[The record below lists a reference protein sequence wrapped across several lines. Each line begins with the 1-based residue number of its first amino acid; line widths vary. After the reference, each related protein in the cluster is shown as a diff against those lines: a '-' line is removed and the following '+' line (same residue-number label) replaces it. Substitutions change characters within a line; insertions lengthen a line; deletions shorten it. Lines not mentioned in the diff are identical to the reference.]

1 MVVHSAVCNYA
12 SNYDD
17 YDDDDDG
24 GTQFCLQLCIQLTRV
39 NRHSDQRQAPVHM
52 KPLLFFV
59 NLLLFF
65 ANANREGSKP
75 SSEIANP
82 EDQNSKVLRKE
93 KDREKKEV
101 LVNSFYEIK
110 DPSYNDEYEGDNSGK
125 DKGIGRDSKAKKN
138 ENRAEN
144 LDKEKLS
151 ENVSTALLKKENS
164 KLEDEL
170 LRLLIDSEPS
180 WKKNTFGHTWKEI
193 VELARAPPPQN
204 DKLNRTALMEKHEKD
219 LKRMEESLTNIEK
232 KIIDQVIDHARLQEA
247 KDMDAK
253 LEKRIMGWKTDVEGD
268 HAAPP
273 NGQQG
278 VEPLVDDIHR

>member
-1 MVVHSAVCNYA
+1 MVVHSSVCNYA
-12 SNYDD
+12 SNYDDD

-82 EDQNSKVLRKE
+82 EDQNSKGLRKE
-93 KDREKKEV
+93 KDREKNKV
-101 LVNSFYEIK
+101 LVNSFYEIR
-110 DPSYNDEYEGDNSGK
+110 DESSSNNDEYEGDNRSEN
-125 DKGIGRDSKAKKN
+125 SK
-138 ENRAEN
+138 
-144 LDKEKLS
+144 KEKLS

-170 LRLLIDSEPS
+170 LRLLIESEPS

-193 VELARAPPPQN
+193 VEHARAPPLQN
-204 DKLNRTALMEKHEKD
+204 DKLNRTALMKKQEKD

-253 LEKRIMGWKTDVEGD
+253 LEKRIMGWKTDVERD

>member
-1 MVVHSAVCNYA
+1 MSKKSWHGQPPLPPFFSWQDLNVPFIPRAPFHIKVDGSTQFGYA

-17 YDDDDDG
+17 DYDDDDG

-59 NLLLFF
+59 NLLLFL

-82 EDQNSKVLRKE
+82 EDQNSKELRKE
-93 KDREKKEV
+93 KEV

-180 WKKNTFGHTWKEI
+180 KNTPGHTWKEI
-193 VELARAPPPQN
+193 VELA
-204 DKLNRTALMEKHEKD
+204 K
-219 LKRMEESLTNIEK
+219 K